1 MVVVEF
7 KNVTKYFN
15 IYQNKSNSIKEKFLN
30 KVLNRNQLQ
39 VTKMNVLKDASFKIE
54 KGQTV
59 GIIGENGTG
68 KSTSLKLISNIL
80 KPNSGEIIVSGKISS
95 LLEIGVGFQ
104 PDLSGRENV
113 YLYGSILG
121 LSKSEVDDRYDEIVK
136 FAELEKFMD
145 TPVKNYSS
153 GMYMRLAFSVAVS
166 VDPDILLVDEVL
178 AVGDA
183 NFQRKC
189 LNKITEFKNAGKT
202 IVYVSHDMSTVRRI
216 CDKVIFIKKGGYVLE
231 GSTERMIGLYM
242 KLVYSSDEN
251 EKEQL
256 SKSIENKAI
265 ENISGD
271 FNIEQHEAKE
281 FSNGNR
287 YGNREL
293 EITKLYFSDKEG
305 RPRNFYG
312 TEEFIKVNM
321 EYKKNSDIKS
331 AVLVFDVYTEEG
343 WRIIHHSCKQDGLII
358 TDIKENNVISFII
371 SNDLLLKSKYYLSV
385 GLYNEEGEKAYDFR
399 DKHYWFYVHEGDI
412 KEDGKIKVKC
422 EWQI

>member
-1 MVVVEF
+1 MTVIEF

-30 KVLNRNQLQ
+30 KVLNRNELQ
-39 VTKMNVLKDASFKIE
+39 VTRMDVLKDASFKIG

-80 KPNSGEIIVSGKISS
+80 KPNSGEIVVEGKISS

-121 LSKSEVDDRYDEIVK
+121 LTKTEVDNRYEDIVK

-183 NFQRKC
+183 NFQQKC
-189 LNKITEFKNAGKT
+189 LNKIMEFKNQGKT

-216 CDKVIFIKKGGYVLE
+216 CDKVIFIKKGGFVLE
-231 GSTERMIGLYM
+231 GSCEQMIGLYM
-242 KLVYSSDEN
+242 KLIYSSDDR
-251 EKEQL
+251 EKEEL
-256 SKSIENKAI
+256 NKSIENNNVD
-265 ENISGD
+265 NINGD

-287 YGNREL
+287 YGDREL

-312 TEEFIKVNM
+312 TEEFIKVNV
-321 EYKKNSDIKS
+321 EYKKNADIKS
-331 AVLVFDVYTEEG
+331 AVLVFEIYTEEG
-343 WRIIHHSCKQDGLII
+343 WKIIHHNCKQDGLII
-358 TDIKENNVISFII
+358 TDIKETNVISFTIN
-371 SNDLLLKSKYYLSV
+371 NDLLLKSKYYFSI
-385 GLYNEEGEKAYDFR
+385 GLYDESCEKPYDLR
-399 DKHYWFYVHEGDI
+399 EKHYWFYVHESNI
-412 KEDGKIKVKC
+412 KEDGKINVKC